1 MKNKTIFKK
10 WPSSGRLDPAWAQLA
25 KNLPETNVNCHLPTP
40 MHPLTQT
47 KKDNQEDD
55 MLIAREVFAGMDK
68 YFLVSFFSPLS
79 SQEVFFKNC
88 SNVQLQKQTFN
99 YTQNLIPIT
108 WLPGLFL
115 EISGGESTG
124 SEITWLKLKKIIN
137 VALWALISLCEGQF
151 FEFQTLDME

>member
-79 SQEVFFKNC
+79 SQEVFLKIVLMFNFKNK
-88 SNVQLQKQTFN
+88 L
-99 YTQNLIPIT
+99 LIIHKT
-108 WLPGLFL
+108 
-115 EISGGESTG
+115 
-124 SEITWLKLKKIIN
+124 
-137 VALWALISLCEGQF
+137 
-151 FEFQTLDME
+151 

>member
-1 MKNKTIFKK
+1 
-10 WPSSGRLDPAWAQLA
+10 
-25 KNLPETNVNCHLPTP
+25 
-40 MHPLTQT
+40 
-47 KKDNQEDD
+47 

-124 SEITWLKLKKIIN
+124 SET
-137 VALWALISLCEGQF
+137 
-151 FEFQTLDME
+151 T